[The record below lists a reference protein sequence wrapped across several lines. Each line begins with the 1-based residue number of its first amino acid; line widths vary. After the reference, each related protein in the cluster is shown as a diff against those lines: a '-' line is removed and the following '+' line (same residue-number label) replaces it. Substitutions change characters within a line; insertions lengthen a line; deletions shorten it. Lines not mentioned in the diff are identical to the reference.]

1 MSSLT
6 IIYGNS
12 LTKLLAFDKSMDL
25 NTFAVDVGGN
35 GTYLNIYLDKLY
47 I

>member
-12 LTKLLAFDKSMDL
+12 LTKLVAFDKSMGL
-25 NTFAVDVGGN
+25 NVITMDVGGN